1 MNKGRIYFNQSP
13 KPTIGVEAE
22 LFTINK
28 DTYELCPGAPLVL
41 KEFPE
46 SSNVKEELLECI
58 IEVNTDICKDISD
71 VRSDLTSRIFEVQQE
86 SEKHNMALISMGT
99 HPFAHWKDQ
108 SITQSS
114 RYINFLERMQWPVRR
129 LIISGLHVHIGVES
143 GEKAIAITN
152 GMTRYIPLLIGL
164 SANSPYFESENTGLA
179 STRTKIFEGLPTAGL
194 PPFLKNYS
202 EFQKFMRTLQK
213 ANTIQS
219 IREVWWDIRPHPGF
233 GTVEVRVCDAV
244 PSIEEMVNLAALVQC
259 LVVGLSNLYDD
270 GAQLAI
276 LDPWVIHE
284 NKWRATRY
292 GIDADIIVDEGGS
305 LQSLKGAILETIDK
319 ILPIAEDLGCRH
331 ELIQLGDIVENNQAP
346 YQRQIM
352 QYQKNEEYSDIISSV
367 INDLKKGMVP
377 VI

>member
-1 MNKGRIYFNQSP
+1 MNKGRIYFNHSP

-28 DTYELCPGAPLVL
+28 DSFDLCPGAPLVL
-41 KEFPE
+41 NEFPE
-46 SSNVKEELLECI
+46 STHIKEELLECI
-58 IEVNTDICKDISD
+58 IEVNTGICEDISA
-71 VRSDLTSRIFEVQQE
+71 VRSDLTSRIFKVQQIA
-86 SEKHNMALISMGT
+86 EKQNMALISMGT
-99 HPFAHWKDQ
+99 HPFARWKDQ
-108 SITQSS
+108 TLTQSN
-114 RYINFLERMQWPVRR
+114 RYLNFLERMQWPVRR

-164 SANSPYFESENTGLA
+164 SANSPYFGNELTGLA

-213 ANTIQS
+213 ANSIQS

-233 GTVEVRVCDAV
+233 GTVEIRVCDAV
-244 PSIEEMVNLAALVQC
+244 PSVEEMVNLAALIQC
-259 LVVGLSNLYDD
+259 LVVGLSNFYDD
-270 GAQLAI
+270 GAQLPI
-276 LDPWVIHE
+276 LDPWVIQE
-284 NKWRATRY
+284 NKWRATRF
-292 GIDADIIVDEGGS
+292 GLDADIIVDEGGS

-319 ILPIAEDLGCRH
+319 ILPIAEDLGCRD
-331 ELIQLGDIVENNQAP
+331 ELNHLGDIVENNLAP

-352 QYQKNEEYSDIISSV
+352 QYENKNEYSDVILAA
-367 INDLKKGMVP
+367 INDLEKGMVA